1 VSEVTTVA
9 VEGMNQY
16 PDKIEEIVADAKA
29 KAEALAKEVAG
40 AVTV

>member
-1 VSEVTTVA
+1 MTDVTTLA
-9 VEGMNQY
+9 VEGMNQF

-29 KAEALAKEVAG
+29 KAETLAKEVAG